1 MPCVFLHAL
10 HRRMPIIDTMF
21 SLHKKRLPRILLL
34 LSMIALP
41 LLTLTQA
48 ENRHL
53 IPEENRQEL
62 SDFYRY
68 LRTRYG
74 KAPEERRSETPQP
87 SVPSIEKPRAGITEQ
102 KQEAEPRA
110 KEPTPE
116 TSPSDLKRRSAEKP
130 AEKRPDELKQNYSD
144 RKPAER
150 KQVLK
155 KNTSEKPREDRTS
168 QEKPE
173 DEIELVAMSDTVEL
187 PEPRN
192 NRSFA
197 KAAPSFYRGLYINN
211 ALVRGKGFANFLKT
225 ADNHGINVLVIDIQP
240 HMPPAE
246 ALKLAEDMG
255 FYLVARVV
263 VFDAGLKTYPAPKG
277 HIERIVNRA
286 EEGAKAGFA
295 EIQLDYI
302 RFADN
307 LRVKGLTVQKRY
319 DYISSVLSQFERRLR
334 PYKVR
339 IGADIFGRIAFNRDD
354 IIGQKL
360 ELFDRHMDVIYPM
373 LYPSHFYGDP
383 IRRRKPYHT
392 IFDGTLGSRKRV
404 RNARIVPYIQAFGM
418 RVGESGLSVENY
430 IRAQLDA
437 AQDSG
442 GAGYVA
448 WNARNDYSVF
458 FRAIRSGRF
467 MPAVK
472 TKR

>member
-74 KAPEERRSETPQP
+74 KAPEERRSETPPPLVP
-87 SVPSIEKPRAGITEQ
+87 SVEKPRAEVPEHRQEAQPRAEDSDSKATNTQKPSEQKGTSTEQ
-102 KQEAEPRA
+102 PAE
-110 KEPTPE
+110 K
-116 TSPSDLKRRSAEKP
+116 KP
-130 AEKRPDELKQNYSD
+130 AEK
-144 RKPAER
+144 KPAEQ

-404 RNARIVPYIQAFGM
+404 QNARIVPYIQAFGM

>member
-74 KAPEERRSETPQP
+74 KAPEERRSETPPPLVP
-87 SVPSIEKPRAGITEQ
+87 SVEKPRAEVPEHRQEAQRRAEDSDSKATNTQKPSEQKGTSTEQ
-102 KQEAEPRA
+102 
-110 KEPTPE
+110 
-116 TSPSDLKRRSAEKP
+116 P
-130 AEKRPDELKQNYSD
+130 AEK
-144 RKPAER
+144 KPAER

-392 IFDGTLGSRKRV
+392 IFDGTLGSKKRV

>member
-1 MPCVFLHAL
+1 
-10 HRRMPIIDTMF
+10 
-21 SLHKKRLPRILLL
+21 
-34 LSMIALP
+34 
-41 LLTLTQA
+41 
-48 ENRHL
+48 
-53 IPEENRQEL
+53 
-62 SDFYRY
+62 
-68 LRTRYG
+68 
-74 KAPEERRSETPQP
+74 
-87 SVPSIEKPRAGITEQ
+87 
-102 KQEAEPRA
+102 
-110 KEPTPE
+110 
-116 TSPSDLKRRSAEKP
+116 
-130 AEKRPDELKQNYSD
+130 
-144 RKPAER
+144 
-150 KQVLK
+150 
-155 KNTSEKPREDRTS
+155 
-168 QEKPE
+168 
-173 DEIELVAMSDTVEL
+173 
-187 PEPRN
+187 
-192 NRSFA
+192 
-197 KAAPSFYRGLYINN
+197 
-211 ALVRGKGFANFLKT
+211 
-225 ADNHGINVLVIDIQP
+225 VLVIDIQP

-392 IFDGTLGSRKRV
+392 IFDGTLGSKKRV
-404 RNARIVPYIQAFGM
+404 RNARIVPYIQTFGM

>member
-74 KAPEERRSETPQP
+74 KAPEERRSETPPPLVP
-87 SVPSIEKPRAGITEQ
+87 SVEKPRAEVPEHRQEAQLRAEDSDSKATNTQKPSEQ
-102 KQEAEPRA
+102 KGTPAEQ
-110 KEPTPE
+110 
-116 TSPSDLKRRSAEKP
+116 P
-130 AEKRPDELKQNYSD
+130 AEK
-144 RKPAER
+144 KPAER

-392 IFDGTLGSRKRV
+392 IFDGTLGSKKRV

>member
-1 MPCVFLHAL
+1 
-10 HRRMPIIDTMF
+10 MPIIDTMF

-74 KAPEERRSETPQP
+74 KAPEERRSETPPPLVP
-87 SVPSIEKPRAGITEQ
+87 SVEKPRAEVPEHRQEAQPRAEDPDSKATNTQKPSEQ
-102 KQEAEPRA
+102 KR
-110 KEPTPE
+110 
-116 TSPSDLKRRSAEKP
+116 TSTEKP
-130 AEKRPDELKQNYSD
+130 AEQ
-144 RKPAER
+144 

-240 HMPPAE
+240 HIPPAE

-319 DYISSVLSQFERRLR
+319 DYISSVLAQFERRLR

-392 IFDGTLGSRKRV
+392 IFDGTLGSKKRV

>member
-1 MPCVFLHAL
+1 
-10 HRRMPIIDTMF
+10 MPIIDTMF
-21 SLHKKRLPRILLL
+21 SLHKQRLLRILLL

-74 KAPEERRSETPQP
+74 KAPEERRSETPPPLAP
-87 SVPSIEKPRAGITEQ
+87 SEEKPRPGIPEHR
-102 KQEAEPRA
+102 QEAQLRA
-110 KEPTPE
+110 IDSDPKATNNQKPSIQKR
-116 TSPSDLKRRSAEKP
+116 TSTEKP
-130 AEKRPDELKQNYSD
+130 AEQKQL
-144 RKPAER
+144 
-150 KQVLK
+150 LK
-155 KNTSEKPREDRTS
+155 KNAFEKPREDRTS

-240 HMPPAE
+240 HMPPAG
-246 ALKLAEDMG
+246 ALKLAGDMG

-286 EEGAKAGFA
+286 VEGAKAGFA

-392 IFDGTLGSRKRV
+392 IFDGTLGSRNRV
-404 RNARIVPYIQAFGM
+404 QNARIVPYIQAFGM

-448 WNARNDYSVF
+448 WNARNDYSIF

-472 TKR
+472 TK

>member
-74 KAPEERRSETPQP
+74 KAPEERRSETPPPLVP
-87 SVPSIEKPRAGITEQ
+87 SVEKPRAEVPEHRQEAQPRAEDPDSKATNTQKPSEQ
-102 KQEAEPRA
+102 KGTPAEQ
-110 KEPTPE
+110 
-116 TSPSDLKRRSAEKP
+116 P
-130 AEKRPDELKQNYSD
+130 AEK
-144 RKPAER
+144 KPAER

-392 IFDGTLGSRKRV
+392 IFDGTLGSKKRV
-404 RNARIVPYIQAFGM
+404 RNAHIVPYIQAFGM

-467 MPAVK
+467 MPSVK
-472 TKR
+472 ARR

>member
-1 MPCVFLHAL
+1 
-10 HRRMPIIDTMF
+10 MF
-21 SLHKKRLPRILLL
+21 SLHNKRLPRILLL
-34 LSMIALP
+34 LSMMALP

-53 IPEENRQEL
+53 IPEENRQEI

-74 KAPEERRSETPQP
+74 KAPEDRRSEMPPPPMP
-87 SVPSIEKPRAGITEQ
+87 SVE
-102 KQEAEPRA
+102 
-110 KEPTPE
+110 
-116 TSPSDLKRRSAEKP
+116 
-130 AEKRPDELKQNYSD
+130 EL
-144 RKPAER
+144 
-150 KQVLK
+150 
-155 KNTSEKPREDRTS
+155 REDKTS

-173 DEIELVAMSDTVEL
+173 DGIELVAMTVEL
-187 PEPRN
+187 PEPRSS
-192 NRSFA
+192 RSFA

-211 ALVRGKGFANFLKT
+211 AFVRGKGFANFLKT

-240 HMPPAE
+240 YMPPAG
-246 ALKLAEDMG
+246 ALRLARDMG

-286 EEGAKAGFA
+286 EEGVQAGFA

-307 LRVKGLTVQKRY
+307 LRLKGLTVQKRY
-319 DYISSVLSQFERRLR
+319 EYISSVLSQFERRLR

-360 ELFDRHMDVIYPM
+360 ELFDQHMDVIYPM

-392 IFDGTLGSRKRV
+392 IFDGTLRSKKRV

-418 RVGESGLSVENY
+418 RVGESGLSLENY

-448 WNARNDYSVF
+448 WNARNDYTVF

-472 TKR
+472 TKQ

>member
-1 MPCVFLHAL
+1 
-10 HRRMPIIDTMF
+10 MPIIDTMF

-74 KAPEERRSETPQP
+74 KAPEERRSETPPPLVP
-87 SVPSIEKPRAGITEQ
+87 SVEKPRAEVPEHRQEAQLRAEDPDSKATNTQKPSEQKGTSTEQ
-102 KQEAEPRA
+102 
-110 KEPTPE
+110 
-116 TSPSDLKRRSAEKP
+116 P
-130 AEKRPDELKQNYSD
+130 AEK
-144 RKPAER
+144 KPAER

-302 RFADN
+302 RFTDN

-392 IFDGTLGSRKRV
+392 IFDGTLGSKKRV

>member
-74 KAPEERRSETPQP
+74 KAPEERRSETPPPLVP
-87 SVPSIEKPRAGITEQ
+87 SVEKPRAEVPEHRQEAQRRAEDPDSKATNTQKPSEQKGTSTEQ
-102 KQEAEPRA
+102 
-110 KEPTPE
+110 
-116 TSPSDLKRRSAEKP
+116 P
-130 AEKRPDELKQNYSD
+130 AEKQ
-144 RKPAER
+144 PAER

-168 QEKPE
+168 QVKPE

-392 IFDGTLGSRKRV
+392 IFDGTLGSKKRV

>member
-74 KAPEERRSETPQP
+74 KAPEERRSETPPPLVP
-87 SVPSIEKPRAGITEQ
+87 SVEKPRAEVPEHRQEAQPRAEDPDSKATNTQKPSEQ
-102 KQEAEPRA
+102 KR
-110 KEPTPE
+110 
-116 TSPSDLKRRSAEKP
+116 TSTEKP
-130 AEKRPDELKQNYSD
+130 AEQ
-144 RKPAER
+144 

-392 IFDGTLGSRKRV
+392 IFDGTLGSKKRV

>member
-1 MPCVFLHAL
+1 MPCFFLHAL

-74 KAPEERRSETPQP
+74 KAPEERRSETPPPLVP
-87 SVPSIEKPRAGITEQ
+87 SVEKPRAEVPEHRQEAQLRAEDPDSKATNTQKPSEQKGTSTEQ
-102 KQEAEPRA
+102 
-110 KEPTPE
+110 
-116 TSPSDLKRRSAEKP
+116 P
-130 AEKRPDELKQNYSD
+130 AEK
-144 RKPAER
+144 KPAER

-392 IFDGTLGSRKRV
+392 IFDGTLGSKKRV

>member
-74 KAPEERRSETPQP
+74 KAPEERRSETPPPLVP
-87 SVPSIEKPRAGITEQ
+87 SVEKPRAEVPEHRQEAQRRAEDPDSKATNTQKPSEQKGTSTEQ
-102 KQEAEPRA
+102 
-110 KEPTPE
+110 
-116 TSPSDLKRRSAEKP
+116 P
-130 AEKRPDELKQNYSD
+130 AEK
-144 RKPAER
+144 KPAER

-392 IFDGTLGSRKRV
+392 IFDGTLGSKKRV

>member
-1 MPCVFLHAL
+1 MPCFFLHAL

-74 KAPEERRSETPQP
+74 KAPEERRSETPPPLVP
-87 SVPSIEKPRAGITEQ
+87 SVEKPRAEVPEHRQEAQPRAEDPDSKATNTQKPSEQ
-102 KQEAEPRA
+102 KR
-110 KEPTPE
+110 
-116 TSPSDLKRRSAEKP
+116 TSTEKP
-130 AEKRPDELKQNYSD
+130 AEQ
-144 RKPAER
+144 

-392 IFDGTLGSRKRV
+392 IFDGTLGSKKRV

>member
-74 KAPEERRSETPQP
+74 KAPEERRSETPPPLVP
-87 SVPSIEKPRAGITEQ
+87 SVEKPRAEVPEHRQEAQPRAEDSDSKATNTQKPSEQKGTSTEQ
-102 KQEAEPRA
+102 
-110 KEPTPE
+110 
-116 TSPSDLKRRSAEKP
+116 P
-130 AEKRPDELKQNYSD
+130 AEKQ
-144 RKPAER
+144 PAER

-392 IFDGTLGSRKRV
+392 IFDGTLGSKKRV
-404 RNARIVPYIQAFGM
+404 RNARIVPYIQTFGM

>member
-1 MPCVFLHAL
+1 
-10 HRRMPIIDTMF
+10 MPIIDTMF

-74 KAPEERRSETPQP
+74 KAPEERRSETPPPLVP
-87 SVPSIEKPRAGITEQ
+87 SVEKPRAEVPEHRQEAQPRAEDPDSKATNTQKPSEQ
-102 KQEAEPRA
+102 KGTPAEQ
-110 KEPTPE
+110 
-116 TSPSDLKRRSAEKP
+116 P
-130 AEKRPDELKQNYSD
+130 AEK
-144 RKPAER
+144 KPAER

-392 IFDGTLGSRKRV
+392 IFDGTLGSKKRV

-467 MPAVK
+467 MPSVK
-472 TKR
+472 ARR

>member
-1 MPCVFLHAL
+1 MPCFFLHAL

-74 KAPEERRSETPQP
+74 KAPEERRSETPPPLVP
-87 SVPSIEKPRAGITEQ
+87 SVEKPRAEVPEHRQEAQPRAEDPDSKATNTQKPSEQ
-102 KQEAEPRA
+102 KR
-110 KEPTPE
+110 
-116 TSPSDLKRRSAEKP
+116 TSTEKP
-130 AEKRPDELKQNYSD
+130 AEQ
-144 RKPAER
+144 

-263 VFDAGLKTYPAPKG
+263 VFDAGLKAYPAPKG

-392 IFDGTLGSRKRV
+392 IFDGTLGSKKRV

>member
-74 KAPEERRSETPQP
+74 KAPEERRSETPPPLVP
-87 SVPSIEKPRAGITEQ
+87 SVEKPRAEVPEHRQEAQLRAEDPDSKATNTQKPSEQ
-102 KQEAEPRA
+102 KGTPAEQ
-110 KEPTPE
+110 
-116 TSPSDLKRRSAEKP
+116 P
-130 AEKRPDELKQNYSD
+130 AEK
-144 RKPAER
+144 KPAER

-392 IFDGTLGSRKRV
+392 IFDGTLGSKKRV

>member
-10 HRRMPIIDTMF
+10 YRRMPIIDTMF

-74 KAPEERRSETPQP
+74 KAPEERRSETPPPLVP
-87 SVPSIEKPRAGITEQ
+87 SVEKPRAEVPEHRQEAQRRAEDSDSKATNTQKPSEQKGTSTEQ
-102 KQEAEPRA
+102 
-110 KEPTPE
+110 
-116 TSPSDLKRRSAEKP
+116 P
-130 AEKRPDELKQNYSD
+130 AEK
-144 RKPAER
+144 KPAER

-392 IFDGTLGSRKRV
+392 IFDGTLGSKKRV

>member
-74 KAPEERRSETPQP
+74 KAPEERRSETPPPLVP
-87 SVPSIEKPRAGITEQ
+87 SVEKPRAEVPEHRQEAQPRAEDSDSKATNTQKPSEQ
-102 KQEAEPRA
+102 KG
-110 KEPTPE
+110 T
-116 TSPSDLKRRSAEKP
+116 SAEQP
-130 AEKRPDELKQNYSD
+130 AEK
-144 RKPAER
+144 KPAER

-392 IFDGTLGSRKRV
+392 IFDGTLGSKKRV

>member
-1 MPCVFLHAL
+1 
-10 HRRMPIIDTMF
+10 MPIIDTMF

-74 KAPEERRSETPQP
+74 KAPEERRSETPPPLVP
-87 SVPSIEKPRAGITEQ
+87 SVEKPRAEVPEHRQEAQRRAEDPDSKATNTQKPSEQKGTSTEQ
-102 KQEAEPRA
+102 
-110 KEPTPE
+110 
-116 TSPSDLKRRSAEKP
+116 P
-130 AEKRPDELKQNYSD
+130 AEK
-144 RKPAER
+144 KPAER

-392 IFDGTLGSRKRV
+392 IFDGTLGSKKRV
-404 RNARIVPYIQAFGM
+404 RNARIVPYIQ
-418 RVGESGLSVENY
+418 
-430 IRAQLDA
+430 
-437 AQDSG
+437 
-442 GAGYVA
+442 
-448 WNARNDYSVF
+448 
-458 FRAIRSGRF
+458 
-467 MPAVK
+467 
-472 TKR
+472 

>member
-1 MPCVFLHAL
+1 M
-10 HRRMPIIDTMF
+10 I
-21 SLHKKRLPRILLL
+21 SLHNKRLPRILLL
-34 LSMIALP
+34 LSMMALP
-41 LLTLTQA
+41 LLTLMQA

-53 IPEENRQEL
+53 LPEENRQEI
-62 SDFYRY
+62 SDFHHY

-74 KAPEERRSETPQP
+74 KAPEKRHSEAPPAPVP
-87 SVPSIEKPRAGITEQ
+87 SVEK
-102 KQEAEPRA
+102 
-110 KEPTPE
+110 
-116 TSPSDLKRRSAEKP
+116 L
-130 AEKRPDELKQNYSD
+130 
-144 RKPAER
+144 
-150 KQVLK
+150 
-155 KNTSEKPREDRTS
+155 REDKTS
-168 QEKPE
+168 QENPE
-173 DEIELVAMSDTVEL
+173 DGIELVAMNDTVEL
-187 PEPRN
+187 PEPQN
-192 NRSFA
+192 SRSFA

-211 ALVRGKGFANFLKT
+211 AFVRGKGFANFLKT

-240 HMPPAE
+240 YMPPAG
-246 ALKLAEDMG
+246 ALRLARDMG

-286 EEGAKAGFA
+286 EEGAQAGFA

-307 LRVKGLTVQKRY
+307 LRLKGLTVQKRY
-319 DYISSVLSQFERRLR
+319 EYISSVLSQFERRLR

-360 ELFDRHMDVIYPM
+360 ELFDQHMDVIYPM

-392 IFDGTLGSRKRV
+392 IFDGTLSSKKRV

-418 RVGESGLSVENY
+418 RVGESGLSLENY

-448 WNARNDYSVF
+448 WNARNDYTVF

-472 TKR
+472 TKQ